1 MAAEDRIFTLRW
13 RVLLVEDLA
22 LPAAVGRGVGAEVVE
37 KGVTAED
44 AAVEQQHNA
53 GQAGLDAVER
63 AKLERIEPVDDTAR
77 PDSADRRQRLVVE
90 PGVFVPRPRTEFLVQ
105 QAITLTRPGDVV
117 VDLCCGVGAVA
128 AAVVASLGSVELHAV
143 DIDPVEVRCARR
155 NLGDRAAVYE
165 GDLYD
170 PLSKD
175 LRGRVDVVVANAPY
189 VPTGEIDFMPAEAR
203 LQEPRI
209 ALDGGGDGLDVVRR
223 IAEGAP
229 AWLAPGGHVLVEVS
243 ERQAAPVAA
252 AFEDAGLGVRITR
265 GEELDAIVVI
275 GTCWPG

>member
-1 MAAEDRIFTLRW
+1 MATPGDRETAAGRLRAAGCVFADEEAQLLIAAAGELAEL
-13 RVLLVEDLA
+13 ESM
-22 LPAAVGRGVGAEVVE
+22 
-37 KGVTAED
+37 
-44 AAVEQQHNA
+44 
-53 GQAGLDAVER
+53 VER
-63 AKLERIEPVDDTAR
+63 RVAGHRLEHILGWTEFAG
-77 PDSADRRQRLVVE
+77 QRLVVE
-90 PGVFVPRPRTEFLVQ
+90 PGVFVPRPRTEFLAQ